1 MQLLV
6 TPGTESDQVLFG
18 IVSQPAAQVDVVDLE
33 VGAPAAV
40 LAAPAIALQHLL
52 AQLTIGLRVEPEP
65 GAAREQASHDA
76 FLSCSKNCRRCGGG
90 RN

>member
-6 TPGTESDQVLFG
+6 TLGTESDQVLFD
-18 IVSQPAAQVDVVDLE
+18 IVSQAAPGVDVVDLE
-33 VGAPAAV
+33 IRRSAAG

-52 AQLTIGLRVEPEP
+52 AQSTVGLGVEAEP
-65 GAAREQASHDA
+65 GTVRDQTSHEA
-76 FLSCSKNCRRCGGG
+76 FLNCSKNCCCCGGG